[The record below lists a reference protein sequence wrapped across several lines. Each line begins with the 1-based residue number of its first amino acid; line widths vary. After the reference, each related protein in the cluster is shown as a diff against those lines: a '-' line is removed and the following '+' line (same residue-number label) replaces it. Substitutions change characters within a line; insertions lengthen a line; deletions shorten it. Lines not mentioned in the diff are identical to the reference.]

1 MIPQNILVVNQ
12 PLNNRGDE
20 AAHRALIHGLLKS
33 FPEASIVVLS
43 FEDHNNYIADFIVDD
58 SRVEYNRFMFNR
70 SYRMHDVLVGSTQMG
85 CTKFATRIH
94 PLLRHLL
101 PIYQKADIVVCAPGG
116 ICMGG
121 FQSWQHLFFLQ
132 LAKEL
137 NKKIIYYSRSIGPFP
152 ESTWLNR
159 RFRDVS
165 YNLMRY
171 FSFLSLRDRKSE
183 IWAKNISVSFI
194 PTVDTAFL
202 EQPKVVIP
210 ESIRQ
215 NLKEKYVIFV
225 PNQLTWHYMYKDVPN
240 SNVEALFINTMK
252 ILRKEFLEHQ
262 IVMLPQICSLGDR
275 GDYSFFVKLKE
286 RCGDDNVYV
295 VPDTYGADI
304 QQTIISKASMV
315 VGARYHTIVFSI
327 NNEVPFMAFSYEAKI
342 TGLLEVLGMQDHLID
357 ITQSL
362 NEQKEICALE
372 EKIASRIKYLRN
384 QSVSNKKAI
393 DIAGRCLDCMKET
406 IQKL

>member
-159 RFRDVS
+159 RFRA
-165 YNLMRY
+165 YC
-171 FSFLSLRDRKSE
+171 
-183 IWAKNISVSFI
+183 
-194 PTVDTAFL
+194 
-202 EQPKVVIP
+202 
-210 ESIRQ
+210 
-215 NLKEKYVIFV
+215 
-225 PNQLTWHYMYKDVPN
+225 
-240 SNVEALFINTMK
+240 
-252 ILRKEFLEHQ
+252 
-262 IVMLPQICSLGDR
+262 LPQVDILKQKKVPLRGRWSMSVGMSTFHQSRLG
-275 GDYSFFVKLKE
+275 
-286 RCGDDNVYV
+286 
-295 VPDTYGADI
+295 
-304 QQTIISKASMV
+304 
-315 VGARYHTIVFSI
+315 
-327 NNEVPFMAFSYEAKI
+327 
-342 TGLLEVLGMQDHLID
+342 
-357 ITQSL
+357 
-362 NEQKEICALE
+362 
-372 EKIASRIKYLRN
+372 
-384 QSVSNKKAI
+384 
-393 DIAGRCLDCMKET
+393 
-406 IQKL
+406 